1 MQMDQRWACEHV
13 YIRDKL
19 HGAESYSI
27 HFLINEWQTAHAV
40 RLIINIDLKEG
51 ENSRPTACLVGIG
64 TLFVHLHTKAAVS

>member
-1 MQMDQRWACEHV
+1 MGVCEHM

-19 HGAESYSI
+19 HAAESYSI

-51 ENSRPTACLVGIG
+51 ENSQPAGRSLRIG
-64 TLFVHLHTKAAVS
+64 TLFVHLHTKAVAG